1 MELDVEKDTKLCAA
15 ERKLGRGSERERD
28 LELDADRKIRR
39 EKWRLTRRETNLI
52 GCRQR
57 NRATESSR
65 EKEWSESGDYN
76 LLSSL

>member
-1 MELDVEKDTKLCAA
+1 MHSRAKT
-15 ERKLGRGSERERD
+15 RKGWRGEREGD

-39 EKWRLTRRETNLI
+39 EEWRLTRRETNVI

-57 NRATESSR
+57 NRATESRR
-65 EKEWSESGDYN
+65 ENEWSESGDYN